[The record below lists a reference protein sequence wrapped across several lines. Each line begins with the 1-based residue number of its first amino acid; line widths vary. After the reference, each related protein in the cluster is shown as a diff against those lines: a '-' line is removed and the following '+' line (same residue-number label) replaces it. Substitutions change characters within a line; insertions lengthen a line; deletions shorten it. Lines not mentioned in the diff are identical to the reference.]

1 VSYVFHYRVPG
12 ADAQSSKRNRR
23 RLPGG
28 KLEAPD
34 FDCPED
40 FGYYAHYTDCS
51 KYYVCV
57 FGGAL
62 LESCTGGLLYRY
74 VPMIRH

>member
-1 VSYVFHYRVPG
+1 MPFCRTNPPVLPPAG
-12 ADAQSSKRNRR
+12 CAAAQFRAF
-23 RLPGG
+23 PGG
-28 KLEAPD
+28 RKASED

-40 FGYYAHYTDCS
+40 FGYYAHPSDCS

-62 LESCTGGLLYRY
+62 EEVCTSGLVYRS
-74 VPMIRH
+74 VRAS